1 MAKKK
6 GRPKAKALK
15 FQTKEQQEA
24 AAKIRAAARKAKRE
38 ADKQMAEDLHSL
50 RLAEMKAEKDRIDEQ
65 SAEYWKYLYALRKQF
80 RAAIAEAKAQGN
92 IPQSTKLKAI
102 AELPEKEDSVKNKTL
117 VLSRRFGVKASYKAP
132 PKKSN
137 RKPNTPAKKL
147 VSTINKK
154 TAAAKK
160 KVKAK
165 IADKKK

>member
-1 MAKKK
+1 MAKTK
-6 GRPKAKALK
+6 GKPKAKAMK

-24 AAKIRAAARKAKRE
+24 AAKFRAEARKAKRA
-38 ADKQMAEDLHSL
+38 ADKKLAEDLHAL
-50 RLAEMKAEKDRIDEQ
+50 RLGEIEEQKKKIDAQ
-65 SAEYWKYLYALRKQF
+65 SEEYWKYLYALRKQF

-102 AELPEKEDSVKNKTL
+102 AELPESEDSVKNKTL
-117 VLSRRFGVKASYKAP
+117 VLTRRFGVKASVKAP
-132 PKKSN
+132 PKKSR
-137 RKPNTPAKKL
+137 RKINTPAKKL

>member
-1 MAKKK
+1 MAKAK
-6 GRPKAKALK
+6 GRPKAKAMK
-15 FQTKEQQEA
+15 FQSKEQQKKA
-24 AAKIRAAARKAKRE
+24 AELRATARKAKRE
-38 ADKQMAEDLHSL
+38 ADKQ
-50 RLAEMKAEKDRIDEQ
+50 LAEELFALRAAEVIEEKAKIDAQ
-65 SAEYWKYLYALRKQF
+65 SEEYWKYLYALRKQF

-102 AELPEKEDSVKNKTL
+102 AELPENEDSVKNKTL